1 VGHDK
6 WEETG
11 APSLLDRARK
21 RLHEITENHRPVA
34 IPKEKAQA
42 IQSLVDQFSDHQ

>member
-6 WEETG
+6 WEGLG
-11 APSLLDRARK
+11 APSLLNRARK
-21 RLHEITENHRPVA
+21 RLLEIVENHRPIA

-42 IQSLVDQFSDHQ
+42 IQGLVDQFKK